1 MDQDPEKTQ
10 EQANERKKKRHQTI
24 KQTKSIVN
32 NVFYF
37 LDVQVKNQEC
47 NLATDE
53 KKILIIYTGT
63 QHPLSLKNRR
73 YNWYGP
79 ER

>member
-1 MDQDPEKTQ
+1 MDQDPEKIR
-10 EQANERKKKRHQTI
+10 EQANERKKKRNQTI

-32 NVFYF
+32 NVFSY
-37 LDVQVKNQEC
+37 LDVQVKNQES

-63 QHPLSLKNRR
+63 SASLLSI
-73 YNWYGP
+73 
-79 ER
+79 